1 LKVDRS
7 SLLLYA
13 VTDRTWLKGRS
24 LADVVEEAIRA
35 GVTFL
40 QLREKN
46 LDNVSFL
53 KLAREI
59 KSITD
64 KYKIPYVIN
73 DNVEVAMASG
83 ADGVHV
89 GQEDMDAQD
98 VRRIIGPDKILGVS
112 AQTVEQALLAEK
124 KGADYIG
131 VGSVFPTSTK
141 LDAEA
146 VSFETLKEIC
156 KAVSIPVVAIGGINK
171 DNAMKLAGS
180 GIDGIAVVSAI
191 FAQED
196 ITAAVKQLRQISYR
210 VVCHEI

>member
-1 LKVDRS
+1 MKLDKS
-7 SLLLYA
+7 SMLLYA
-13 VTDRTWLKGRS
+13 VTDRTWLKGRT
-24 LADVVEEAIRA
+24 LADVVEEAIKA

-46 LDNVSFL
+46 LEYDAFL
-53 KLAREI
+53 QLAREI
-59 KSITD
+59 KCVTD

-73 DNVEVAMASG
+73 DNVQVAMAAG

-89 GQEDMDAQD
+89 GQGDMSPKD
-98 VRRIIGPDKILGVS
+98 VRKIIGPDKILGVS
-112 AQTVEQALLAEK
+112 AQTVEQAVLAEES
-124 KGADYIG
+124 GADYIG

-146 VSFETLKEIC
+146 VSLETLKEIC

-171 DNAMKLAGS
+171 DNAIKLAGS

-191 FAQED
+191 FARED
-196 ITAAVKQLRQISYR
+196 IASAARELREVSSR
-210 VVCHEI
+210 VVNYEV

>member
-1 LKVDRS
+1 MKLDRS
-7 SLLLYA
+7 SMLLYA
-13 VTDRTWLKGRS
+13 VTDRTWLKGRT
-24 LADVVEEAIRA
+24 LADAVEEAIRA

-46 LDNVSFL
+46 LDYASFL

-73 DNVEVAMASG
+73 DNVEVAMTSG

-89 GQEDMDAQD
+89 GQDDMAPRD
-98 VRRIIGPDKILGVS
+98 VRKIIGPDKILGVS
-112 AQTVEQALLAEK
+112 AQTVEQAVLAEES
-124 KGADYIG
+124 GADYIG

-141 LDAEA
+141 PDAEA

-196 ITAAVKQLRQISYR
+196 ITAAVKELREI
-210 VVCHEI
+210 VCRMVRHED

>member
-1 LKVDRS
+1 LKLDKS
-7 SLLLYA
+7 SMLLYA
-13 VTDRTWLKGRS
+13 VTDRTWLKGRT
-24 LADVVEEAIRA
+24 LADVVEEAIKA

-46 LDNVSFL
+46 LEYDAFL
-53 KLAREI
+53 QLAKEI
-59 KSITD
+59 KCVTD

-73 DNVEVAMASG
+73 DNVQVAMAAG

-89 GQEDMDAQD
+89 GQGDMSPKD
-98 VRRIIGPDKILGVS
+98 VRKIIGPDKILGVS
-112 AQTVEQALLAEK
+112 AQTVEQAVLAEES
-124 KGADYIG
+124 GADYIG

-146 VSFETLKEIC
+146 VSLETLKEIC

-171 DNAMKLAGS
+171 DNAIKLAGS

-191 FAQED
+191 FAQEN
-196 ITAAVKQLRQISYR
+196 ITAAARELREVSSR
-210 VVCHEI
+210 VVNYEV